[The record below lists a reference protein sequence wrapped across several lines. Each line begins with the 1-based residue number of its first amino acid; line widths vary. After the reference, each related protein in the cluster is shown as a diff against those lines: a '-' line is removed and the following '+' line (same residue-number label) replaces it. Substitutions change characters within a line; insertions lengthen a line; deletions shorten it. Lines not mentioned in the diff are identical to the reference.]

1 MSIEPGINLEF
12 IRCEDKPF
20 AAGIEPHQSISRT
33 TDGLLKIATLVDSP
47 CLRVNYDT
55 GNAYLGG
62 EDPYAGLSVVTD
74 LLVHVHAKEISMQHS
89 EAERGQVTG
98 TPVGCAC
105 SDGVIDW
112 E

>member
-1 MSIEPGINLEF
+1 MAKGVGRMS
-12 IRCEDKPF
+12 
-20 AAGIEPHQSISRT
+20 IEPHQSISRT

-47 CLRVNYDT
+47 CLRVNCDT